1 MKKLIMFAAAF
12 CVAAVTQAATVQW
25 SATNIGFSSAQSDA
39 SKYTAYLID
48 NGIGGYSDAAAAF
61 AALQTSGSSASG
73 VIHSKSGLTANSAG
87 TAMSLT
93 INGATLANDPGYA
106 AGDKITAWTIIVDN
120 TSAATASNYMFAEK
134 LNAGVNNSLKL
145 AVAAGTQASNTW
157 VPVPEPTSG
166 LLMLVGLGA
175 LALRRR
181 RA

>member
-25 SATNIGFSSAQSDA
+25 TASNIAFSSAQADA

-48 NGIGGYSDAAAAF
+48 NGIGGYTDAEAAF
-61 AALQTSGSSASG
+61 AALQKDGASATG
-73 VIHSKSGLTANSAG
+73 VIHSQAGLNANAAG
-87 TAMSLT
+87 TALAIAVNT
-93 INGATLANDPGYA
+93 TLDNDPGYA
-106 AGDKITAWTIIVDN
+106 AGDKITAWTIIVDS
-120 TSAATASNYMFAEK
+120 TDAATASNYMFNEK
-134 LNAGVNNSLKL
+134 TGAGVNNSLKL
-145 AVAAGTQASNTW
+145 AVGAGSQLNNTW
-157 VPVPEPTSG
+157 VAVPEPTSG

>member
-12 CVAAVTQAATVQW
+12 CLAAMTQAATVQW
-25 SATNIGFSSAQSDA
+25 TASNIALASSGDDA

-61 AALQTSGSSASG
+61 AALQKDGSSATG
-73 VIHSKSGLTANSAG
+73 VIHTKSGLSGSGPYAIAVN
-87 TAMSLT
+87 
-93 INGATLANDPGYA
+93 ATLDNDPGYA

-120 TSAATASNYMFAEK
+120 TSAATASNYMFNEK

-145 AVAAGTQASNTW
+145 AVGAGTQASNTW

>member
-12 CVAAVTQAATVQW
+12 CLAAATQAATVQW
-25 SATNIGFSSAQSDA
+25 SATNIGWSSAQDDA

-61 AALQTSGSSASG
+61 AALQKDGSSATG
-73 VIHSKSGLTANSAG
+73 VIHTKAGLTDKTTTIALAVAG
-87 TAMSLT
+87 E
-93 INGATLANDPGYA
+93 TLDNDPGYSK
-106 AGDKITAWTIIVDN
+106 GDTITAWTIIVDS
-120 TSAATASNYMFAEK
+120 TDAATAKNYMFNEK
-134 LNAGVNNSLKL
+134 TGAAVNTSMKL
-145 AVAAGTQASNTW
+145 AVAAGSQASNTW

>member
-12 CVAAVTQAATVQW
+12 CLAAMTQAATVQW
-25 SATNIGFSSAQSDA
+25 SATQIALSGAQSDA

-48 NGIGGYSDAAAAF
+48 NGIGGYSSAADAF
-61 AALQTSGSSASG
+61 AALKADGASAAG
-73 VIHSKSGLTANSAG
+73 VIHTKSGLTGSG
-87 TAMSLT
+87 PYSL
-93 INGATLANDPGYA
+93 GATGALANDPGYQA
-106 AGDKITAWTIIVDN
+106 NDSITAWTIIVDN
-120 TSAATASNYMFAEK
+120 TSAATANNYMFAEK
-134 LNAGVNNSLKL
+134 LNAAVNQSLKL
-145 AVAAGTQASNTW
+145 AVAAGSQASNSW

>member
-12 CVAAVTQAATVQW
+12 CLAAMTQAATVQW
-25 SATNIGFSSAQSDA
+25 TATQIAFSSAQDDA

-61 AALQTSGSSASG
+61 AALQKDGSSATG
-73 VIHSKSGLTANSAG
+73 VIHTKSGLSG
-87 TAMSLT
+87 TGPLGLA
-93 INGATLANDPGYA
+93 ATGTLDNDPGYS
-106 AGDKITAWTIIVDN
+106 AGDKITAWTIIVDS
-120 TSAATASNYMFAEK
+120 TDAATAKNYMFNEK
-134 LNAGVNNSLKL
+134 TGAGVNNSLKL
-145 AVAAGTQASNTW
+145 QVSAGSQASNSW

>member
-1 MKKLIMFAAAF
+1 MKKMIMFAAAF
-12 CVAAVTQAATVQW
+12 CLAAMTQAATVQW
-25 SATNIGFSSAQSDA
+25 AATNIGWSSAQDDA

-61 AALQTSGSSASG
+61 AALKADGTSASG
-73 VIHSKSGLTANSAG
+73 VIHTAGLADKG
-87 TAMSLT
+87 TSLAIT
-93 INGATLANDPGYA
+93 VNGATLLNDPGYA
-106 AGDKITAWTIIVDN
+106 AGDKITAWTIIVDS
-120 TSAATASNYMFAEK
+120 TDASTAKNYMFNEK

-145 AVAAGTQASNTW
+145 VVSAGTQASNSWT
-157 VPVPEPTSG
+157 PVPEPTSG

>member
-25 SATNIGFSSAQSDA
+25 SATNIGWSSAQDDA

-48 NGIGGYSDAAAAF
+48 NGVGGYSDAAAAF
-61 AALQTSGSSASG
+61 AALQKDGSSAAG
-73 VIHSKSGLTANSAG
+73 VIHSKSGLRDNTS
-87 TAMSLT
+87 
-93 INGATLANDPGYA
+93 TLAIAVTNDPLTNDPGYS
-106 AGDKITAWTIIVDN
+106 AGDKITAWTIIVDS
-120 TSAATASNYMFAEK
+120 TDAATASNYMFSEK
-134 LNAGVNNSLKL
+134 VNAGVNNSLKL
-145 AVAAGTQASNTW
+145 AVAAGSQANNSWTAA
-157 VPVPEPTSG
+157 PEPTSG

>member
-12 CVAAVTQAATVQW
+12 CLAAATQAATVQW
-25 SATNIGFSSAQSDA
+25 GVSQIALSSAQPDS
-39 SKYTAYLID
+39 SKYIAYLID
-48 NGIGGYSDAAAAF
+48 NGVGGYSDAAAAV
-61 AALQTSGSSASG
+61 AALKTSGASASG
-73 VIHSKSGLTANSAG
+73 VIHTSGLSGSGPYAITV
-87 TAMSLT
+87 
-93 INGATLANDPGYA
+93 NGATLLNDPGYA
-106 AGDKITAWTIIVDN
+106 AGDKITAWTIILDS
-120 TSAATASNYMFAEK
+120 TDPATAQNYMFAEK

-145 AVAAGTQASNTW
+145 VVAAGSQASNTW

>member
-25 SATNIGFSSAQSDA
+25 SASNIAYSSAQADSA
-39 SKYTAYLID
+39 KYTAYLID
-48 NGIGGYSDAAAAF
+48 NGIGGYSDAASAF
-61 AALQTSGSSASG
+61 AALKSDGTSASG
-73 VIHSKSGLTANSAG
+73 VIHSISGLTVASGKLAFNATG
-87 TAMSLT
+87 TL
-93 INGATLANDPGYA
+93 NNDPGYS

-120 TSAATASNYMFAEK
+120 TSAANASNYMFAEK